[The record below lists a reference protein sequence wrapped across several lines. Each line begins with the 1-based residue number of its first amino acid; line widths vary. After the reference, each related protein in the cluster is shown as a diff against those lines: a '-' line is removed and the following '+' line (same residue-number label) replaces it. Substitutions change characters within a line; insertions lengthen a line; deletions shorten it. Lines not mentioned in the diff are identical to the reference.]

1 MASHRRQHRAAATEW
16 DNVEGIFLRNI
27 PAKCDEGIL
36 RTFLES
42 KGLVDFE
49 MEMALFPNGKS
60 RGFAT
65 IICRDRSG
73 IQEFV
78 RNVHGQF
85 VPGFHKPTALRCE
98 PLRSREQQGQ
108 PVRIPQTATNR
119 LGDWPT
125 PPLQSAGYE
134 GPFSVPKSGITA
146 GKGESQDA
154 KGKASK
160 SKASGGTIQGAG
172 AAGAP
177 VVAKS
182 TPVEAGCTASQG
194 CLVPRDMPPIAVVQ
208 NSDGT
213 ISFRL

>member
-16 DNVEGIFLRNI
+16 DNAEGIFLRNI
-27 PAKCDEGIL
+27 PAKCDERIL

-42 KGLVDFE
+42 QGLVDFE

-65 IICRDRSG
+65 IIFRDRSG
-73 IQEFV
+73 IQDFV

-98 PLRSREQQGQ
+98 PLRSHEQQSQ
-108 PVRIPQTATNR
+108 PARPSQTAASR

-125 PPLQSAGYE
+125 APLQPAGYE
-134 GPFSVPKSGITA
+134 GPLSVPKSGLTA
-146 GKGESQDA
+146 GKGESQKA
-154 KGKASK
+154 TGKT
-160 SKASGGTIQGAG
+160 SKASSGTAQSAG
-172 AAGAP
+172 AAGVR

-182 TPVEAGCTASQG
+182 TPVEPGYSSQERSVRG
-194 CLVPRDMPPIAVVQ
+194 IPPIAVVQ

>member
-1 MASHRRQHRAAATEW
+1 MASHRRQHRAPAIDW

-42 KGLVDFE
+42 KGLVDFD

-73 IQEFV
+73 VQDFV

-98 PLRSREQQGQ
+98 PLRSREQPGP
-108 PVRIPQTATNR
+108 PVRLPQTAAHR
-119 LGDWPT
+119 LGDRPT

-134 GPFSVPKSGITA
+134 GPFSVLSGITA
-146 GKGESQDA
+146 RKGESQNA

-160 SKASGGTIQGAG
+160 ASSEAQGTA
-172 AAGAP
+172 AAGAR

-182 TPVEAGCTASQG
+182 TPVEAGCSSQDRIVRG
-194 CLVPRDMPPIAVVQ
+194 MPAIAVVQ

>member
-1 MASHRRQHRAAATEW
+1 MASHRRQHGAAATEW

-73 IQEFV
+73 IQDFV

-108 PVRIPQTATNR
+108 PVRIPRTATNR

-125 PPLQSAGYE
+125 PPQQFAGYE

-146 GKGESQDA
+146 GKGESQNA
-154 KGKASK
+154 KGAATKAS
-160 SKASGGTIQGAG
+160 SRTPQGTG
-172 AAGAP
+172 AAGAQ

-182 TPVEAGCTASQG
+182 TPVEAGCTTSQG
-194 CLVPRDMPPIAVVQ
+194 CMVRGMPSIAVVQ